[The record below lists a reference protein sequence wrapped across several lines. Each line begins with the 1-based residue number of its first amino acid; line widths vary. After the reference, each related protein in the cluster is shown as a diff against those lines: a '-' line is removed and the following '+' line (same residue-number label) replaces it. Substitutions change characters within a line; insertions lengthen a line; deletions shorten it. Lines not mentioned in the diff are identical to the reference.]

1 MPARSIILHLHP
13 LDKYHWYILCTPLL
27 YQSYAAIPAMQFVYI
42 RQLTHSAVRFRSVK
56 SQFALIAHFLDNL
69 VRQLGNGDFFP
80 RTDIDMT
87 VTDIL
92 EPGVYRYP

>member
-1 MPARSIILHLHP
+1 MLPAQP
-13 LDKYHWYILCTPLL
+13 V
-27 YQSYAAIPAMQFVYI
+27 QFAYI

-56 SQFALIAHFLDNL
+56 SQFALIAHLLDNL

-87 VTDIL
+87 VADIL
-92 EPGVYRYP
+92 GAGCVCILKIHMLYDIDTGISHLLTP